1 MKTILVTG
9 GSGLVGHGVRAAAER
24 FDGLDKYRIFYAS
37 SADCDLRDYDQ
48 TFSFFRKFAP
58 TYVVHL
64 AARVGGLFRNMS
76 QKVDMFLD
84 NTAINNNVLR
94 ACHELG
100 VRRVV
105 SCLSTCV
112 FPDKTTYPI
121 DETMLHDGPPHA
133 SNDAYAYAKRM
144 LEILGRAYNEQSETT
159 EFVCVIPTNIY
170 GPHDNFHLEDSHVV
184 PGLIHRCHLAVARD
198 EPFVVAGTG
207 RPLRQFIH
215 SEDLGRLILWSL
227 LRYESTEPIILAP
240 SEEVSIR
247 WIAETVARLMG
258 YKKAIVYDY
267 DRPDG
272 QYKKTADNTRL
283 MSLLPPDERRFTALE
298 DGLRETVRWF
308 VENYEKARK

>member
-227 LRYESTEPIILAP
+227 LRYDSTEPIILAP

>member
-1 MKTILVTG
+1 METILVTG
-9 GSGLVGHGVRAAAER
+9 GSGLVGHGVRAAAEKA
-24 FDGLDKYRIFYAS
+24 GLDGFRFVYAS
-37 SADCDLRDYDQ
+37 SADCDLRDYAQ
-48 TFSFFRKFAP
+48 TRAFFERCAP
-58 TYVVHL
+58 TRVIHL

-76 QKVDMFLD
+76 QKVEMFLD
-84 NTAINNNVLR
+84 NVAINNNVLR

-112 FPDKTTYPI
+112 FPDKTAYPI
-121 DETMLHDGPPHA
+121 NEAVLHDGPPHA

-144 LEILGRAYNEQSETT
+144 LEVLSRAYNEQHGTT
-159 EFVCVIPTNIY
+159 RFVCVIPTNIY
-170 GPHDNFHLEDSHVV
+170 GPHDNFHLEDSHVI
-184 PGLIHRCHLAVARD
+184 PGLIHRCWLALLRD

-227 LRYESTEPIILAP
+227 FHYDSTEPIILAP

-247 WIAETVARLMG
+247 WIAETIARLMG
-258 YKKAIVYDY
+258 YKEAIVYDY
-267 DRPDG
+267 DKSDG
-272 QYKKTADNTRL
+272 QYKKTADNTKL
-283 MSLLPPDERRFTALE
+283 WSLLPEHERRFIPLE

-308 VENYEKARK
+308 VENHDRIRK